1 MWLHIMSTQQEYALV
16 SETIRAALNFEKPK
30 QKVIL
35 HSDGGG
41 QYRSFGYHDDTS
53 VGNITPSM
61 SKPGTL
67 GDNALAEN
75 FFSIFKTECIHME
88 KPKTIS
94 KARALTEQF
103 INYYNYNRLQLTGK
117 TPYEMRREWF
127 DSHQN

>member
-1 MWLHIMSTQQEYALV
+1 MSTRQEYALV
-16 SETIRAALNFEKPK
+16 SETIRDALALEKPK

-53 VGNITPSM
+53 AGNITPSM
-61 SKPGTL
+61 SRPGTP

-75 FFSIFKTECIHME
+75 FFSIFKAECIHME

-94 KARALTEQF
+94 DARELTEQF

-117 TPYEMRREWF
+117 TPYETGRQ
-127 DSHQN
+127 HLLI